1 MKIEHAYILYIDN
14 PEATNYMEQCKQSC
28 IDHNVPV
35 TPFLGFKLPTTVAEV
50 KEKWGVRIDPI
61 VQERIEEPVF
71 RIWFKEQLCTS
82 GHIAMWKEIAKQDK
96 AYAIFEHDAIVKRD
110 FYDVEVNDGEIVF
123 LGYRVD
129 HRDDYECINDPFTK
143 IPVNKFE
150 GTHAYAITPN
160 TCRYLLEAIEQ
171 REYLP
176 VGISV
181 DFYLGVQNLFKLNMF
196 VADPAPVIAAV
207 EDKVSETQPEGKVAK
222 YNMLPPDGF
231 LKGLVKPEKYSIDEK
246 NNWLVF

>member
-14 PEATNYMEQCKQSC
+14 EDATKYMNECKQSC

-35 TPFLGFKLPTTVAEV
+35 IPFLGFKLPTTVDAV
-50 KEKWGVRIDPI
+50 KEKWGVRIDP
-61 VQERIEEPVF
+61 VVEQRIEEPVF
-71 RIWFKEQLCTS
+71 RIWFKEQLCTA

-96 AYAIFEHDAIVKRD
+96 AFAIFEHDAIVKRNFD
-110 FYDVEVNDGEIVF
+110 GIEVNDGEIVF
-123 LGYRVD
+123 LGFRVD
-129 HRDDYECINDPFTK
+129 HRDDYQCVDDPFTK
-143 IPVNKFE
+143 IPMNKFE

-160 TCRYLLEAIEQ
+160 TCRALVQSIEQ

-196 VADPAPVIAAV
+196 VADPAPVIAAM
-207 EDKVSETQPEGKVAK
+207 EQKVSETQPEGKVAR

-231 LKGLVKPEKYSIDEK
+231 LKGIVKPEKYSYDEA